1 MSSVNGLSP
10 SQINSALTLLL
21 SELASRPERDQETAL
36 LELLR
41 PKQTERDKDASRK
54 RATRSESARIV
65 IPDCKNP
72 ARREACLADPE
83 RFLRTYFASK
93 YRLGF
98 GRDHRFMIQS
108 FVDCARERKWQAVLA
123 PRGRGKSEIA
133 KGVQVFIVLAELVRF
148 PLAVAATTDLAKRF
162 YDDFKRKLSTNELLL
177 EDFPE
182 VCYPIRAL
190 EGAPQRASRQ
200 HVDGKLTNIVWT
212 GDYIRLPDVPGS
224 PYGGVKMTYYGL
236 DAAFRGAN
244 IDGDRPDFIAIDDP
258 ETRESAKSLGQIE
271 DRENIL
277 LQDIVGLKSQE
288 QNIAIIVLSTAQNRY
303 CLSYKLTDQKQM
315 PAFNGRRFGMVAKWP
330 DKMELWEQYIAT
342 RHQNKRE
349 AVAFYL
355 ANREAMD
362 AGHEMLS
369 EHFVEVIEGGDQ
381 MVFSAVQ
388 QAFNHIADTSMEA
401 YQTEYQN
408 DPPAEESIETAG
420 LTAARVQ
427 SRIGQHDQRECASTT
442 ELRTVGLDLGDRNSH
457 WTDTAW
463 EGAAIGSVVDY
474 GIMETHLASG
484 ADDKAIELALLASL
498 EVWADEVVSK
508 INPLLCLIDSGSG
521 RGHTQAVY
529 EFCRRRGAPF
539 FPSKGWDSGRFRLP
553 KRQEGKE
560 PFLEAWA
567 SELIEDRVWLYN
579 VNTEWWKR
587 WVHQRFLTNPYD
599 EGGNRTDGSLV
610 LFKSDDKK
618 RHLSFAHHITAEEE
632 QLRPVAGKEMK
643 RVWFVKNRNNH
654 WLDATALACAA
665 AGCVGVRLVPE
676 MEEPHVE
683 PKPVEINPFLD
694 PWGRPFVARRMQ

>member
-1 MSSVNGLSP
+1 M
-10 SQINSALTLLL
+10 
-21 SELASRPERDQETAL
+21 
-36 LELLR
+36 
-41 PKQTERDKDASRK
+41 
-54 RATRSESARIV
+54 RSESARIV
-65 IPDCKNP
+65 IPECKNP

-83 RFLRTYFASK
+83 RFLRTYFADK

-98 GRDHRFMIQS
+98 GRDHKFMIQS
-108 FVDCARERKWQAVLA
+108 FVDCARLRKWQAVLA

-133 KGVQVFIVLAELVRF
+133 KGVQVYIVAAGLVRF

-162 YDDFKRKLSTNELLL
+162 YDDFKRKLATNDLLL

-182 VCYPIRAL
+182 ICYPIRAL

-200 HVDGKLTNIVWT
+200 HIDGELTNIIWT

-258 ETRESAKSLGQIE
+258 ETRESAKSIGQIE
-271 DRENIL
+271 DRKNIL

-288 QNIAIIVLSTAQNRY
+288 QNIAIIVLSTAQNTY
-303 CLSYKLTDQKQM
+303 CLSYQITDRKQM
-315 PAFNGRRFGMVAKWP
+315 PAFNGERFGMVQTWP
-330 DKMELWEQYIAT
+330 KSMDLWEQYIAT
-342 RHQNKRE
+342 RHQDKKA

-362 AGHEMLS
+362 AGAAMLS
-369 EHFVEVIEGGDQ
+369 DHYVEVVDGGEHQ
-381 MVFSAVQ
+381 VYSALQ

-408 DPPAEESIETAG
+408 DPPAEESIESLG
-420 LTAARVQ
+420 LTAGKVQ
-427 SRIGQHDQRECASTT
+427 SRIGVHSQRECPSTT
-442 ELRTVGLDLGDRNSH
+442 ELRTIGLDLGDRNSH
-457 WTDTAW
+457 WTDCAW

-484 ADDKAIELALLASL
+484 ADDKAIELALLSSL
-498 EVWADEVVSK
+498 EVWADEVALKV
-508 INPLLCLIDSGSG
+508 NPLLVLIDSGSG

-553 KRQEGKE
+553 QKQDGKE

-567 SELIEDRVWLYN
+567 HNLVDDRVWLYN

-587 WVHQRFLTNPYD
+587 WVHQRFLTNPFD
-599 EGGNRTDGSLV
+599 EGGARVDGSLV

-665 AGCVGVRLVPE
+665 AGCVGVRLVPSA
-676 MEEPHVE
+676 VE
-683 PKPVEINPFLD
+683 PVPVAQQPKRFTD
-694 PWGRPFVARRMQ
+694 PYGRPFVASFRK